1 MRRAATLALI
11 TLIASVTTDAAQTP
25 ADFYKGKTVNI
36 VCGYGVG
43 GGYDLYARTLAR
55 HLGDHIPG
63 RPAVVVQN
71 MTGAGG
77 MRAANAVYTT
87 LAKDGS
93 VIACTNPILLMYQLM
108 GGQQARYETGRLQ
121 WIGSLDEPNNAII
134 ALASSGLRSIDD
146 AKQREVPVPGDGPTS
161 SMSLY
166 PTATNALVGTRF
178 RIIDGYT
185 GSAAGDLAMQR
196 GEVDA
201 RSGATLGSL
210 FAQYG
215 NAIRDHKLNVLIQ
228 FGPQRSPRL
237 PDVPLLQDLVTSARA
252 KQIAEILGLPA
263 TVGPG
268 YWMAPDVPEERIA
281 AMRKAFEAT
290 VVDPAFLASA
300 KQVRLDLVP
309 RTGVAVQA
317 AVNAVAAYPKDVLAE
332 TAKILRW

>member
-11 TLIASVTTDAAQTP
+11 TLLAGFTQNPAQAQP
-25 ADFYKGKTVNI
+25 DFYKGKTVSI

-63 RPAVVVQN
+63 KPTVVVQN

-77 MRAANAVYTT
+77 MRAANAVYST
-87 LAKDGS
+87 LPKDGTA
-93 VIACTNPILLMYQLM
+93 IACTNPIVLMYQLM
-108 GGQQARYETGRLQ
+108 GGAQARYETGKLQ

-134 ALASSGLRSIDD
+134 ALASSGLRTIDD

-166 PTATNALVGTRF
+166 PTATNALLGTRF
-178 RIIDGYT
+178 RVIDGYT

-215 NAIRDHKLNVLIQ
+215 DAIHEGKLNVLIQ

-237 PDVPLLQDLVTSARA
+237 PAVPLLQDLVTTARD

-263 TVGPG
+263 TIGPG
-268 YWMAPDVPEERIA
+268 YWMAPDVPDERIA
-281 AMRKAFEAT
+281 TLRKAFEAT
-290 VVDPAFLASA
+290 ATDPAFLASA
-300 KQVRLDLVP
+300 KQVRLDLTP
-309 RTGVAVQA
+309 RTGAAVQR
-317 AVNAVAAYPKDVLAE
+317 AVDAVAAYPKDVLAQ